1 MSASRTIVTLK
12 WGTLY
17 GAEYVNRLRRAVTRH
32 LASPHRFVCLTDD
45 PAGLD
50 PEIEALPIP
59 PVDLPPD
66 KIGTG
71 WRKFCIFGPDSP
83 IREGL
88 CLFLDIDIV
97 ITGDMERF
105 FTWQPGTIP
114 IIHNWIEWH
123 KTLFRKRPEIG
134 NSSVFR
140 YDAAERA
147 FIWNRFLKEKNQALR
162 SFPTEQAY
170 LTHCIRSQMTYW
182 PEEWVRSFKR
192 HCRPVFPLNL
202 FMTPRCPQGCS
213 IIAFHGRPNPD
224 EAIGGFDDGKLHHR
238 VKPASW
244 VAEYWQ

>member
-12 WGTLY
+12 WGSLY
-17 GAEYVNRLRRAVTRH
+17 GPEYVNRLRRAVARH
-32 LASPHRFVCLTDD
+32 LPSPHRFVCFTDD
-45 PAGLD
+45 PVGLD

-59 PVDLPPD
+59 PVDLPPE

-71 WRKFCIFGPDSP
+71 WRKLCLFGPEAP
-83 IREGL
+83 LEGS
-88 CLFLDIDIV
+88 CLFLDLDIV
-97 ITGDMERF
+97 ITGDLERF
-105 FTWQPGTIP
+105 FTWKPGSIP

-140 YDAAERA
+140 FEGGKCGFIFEQFRRERDRALEA
-147 FIWNRFLKEKNQALR
+147 FHPSQ
-162 SFPTEQAY
+162 TY
-170 LTHCIRSQMTYW
+170 LTHCIRSRMAYW

-192 HCRPVFPLNL
+192 HCRPAFPLNL
-202 FMTPRCPQGCS
+202 FMAPRRPRGCS

-224 EAIGGFDDGKLHHR
+224 EVIGGFDDGKLHHR

-244 VAEYWQ
+244 VAEYWR